1 MPNETFN
8 NNYICEDCIE
18 DWEFCSNKYMSN
30 NSNCITCLDE
40 NKFINLGNCVSEC
53 KNGYYNNTN
62 ITLGLSIKTCKCNL
76 ENCFICSLESLS
88 NNNSCITCNT
98 EKGYYPIYGENN
110 NNYIKWYNSMEG
122 FYLDNED
129 FLYKKCYNSCKECD
143 IICFIMPNTFFNI
156 LMIGTY

>member
-1 MPNETFN
+1 MPLNVLTIFPMQTFN
-8 NNYICEDCIE
+8 NNYIIEDCHH
-18 DWEFCSNKYMSN
+18 DWEFRSNKYMSN

-62 ITLGLSIKTCKCNL
+62 ITSGLSIKTCKWDL

-88 NNNSCITCNT
+88 NNNSCLTRNK

-110 NNYIKWYNSMEG
+110 NN
-122 FYLDNED
+122 
-129 FLYKKCYNSCKECD
+129 
-143 IICFIMPNTFFNI
+143 
-156 LMIGTY
+156 